1 LEKINLHSLRSQ
13 IGYVPQDV
21 FLFSDTVR
29 ANIAFGSEE
38 VELEKITAAAR
49 LACIEEEIHQLSA
62 GFDTMVGERGV
73 MLSGGQ
79 KQRITLARA
88 LLRHPSILLLDD
100 CLSAVDART
109 EQRITEGLQAFLQ
122 NKTAII
128 ITHRIFSLLE
138 FDRVL
143 VLEEG
148 RLVESGEPAALLQAG
163 GYYADMYKRQQ
174 QEQAVV

>member
-1 LEKINLHSLRSQ
+1 
-13 IGYVPQDV
+13 
-21 FLFSDTVR
+21 
-29 ANIAFGSEE
+29 
-38 VELEKITAAAR
+38 
-49 LACIEEEIHQLSA
+49 
-62 GFDTMVGERGV
+62 MVGERGV

-100 CLSAVDART
+100 SLSAVDART
-109 EQRITEGLQAFLQ
+109 EQQITEGLQIYLK

-128 ITHRIFSLLE
+128 ITHRIFSSLE

-148 RLVESGEPAALLQAG
+148 RLVESGAPADLRRAG

-174 QEQAVV
+174 QEQAGM

>member
-1 LEKINLHSLRSQ
+1 LQSLRSQ
-13 IGYVPQDV
+13 VGYVPQDV
-21 FLFSDTVR
+21 FLFSDTVK
-29 ANIAFGSEE
+29 ANIAFGTD
-38 VELEKITAAAR
+38 VVDVEKIKAAAR
-49 LACIEEEIHQLSA
+49 LACIEEEVHQLAA

-88 LLRHPSILLLDD
+88 LLRNPSILLLDD

-109 EQRITEGLQAFLQ
+109 EQQITLGLQSYLQ

-128 ITHRIFSLLE
+128 VTHRIFSLLE
-138 FDRVL
+138 FDKVL

-148 RLVESGEPAALLQAG
+148 MLVESGTPADLLRAG
-163 GYYADMYKRQQ
+163 GYYADMYTRQQ
-174 QEQAVV
+174 QEQASL